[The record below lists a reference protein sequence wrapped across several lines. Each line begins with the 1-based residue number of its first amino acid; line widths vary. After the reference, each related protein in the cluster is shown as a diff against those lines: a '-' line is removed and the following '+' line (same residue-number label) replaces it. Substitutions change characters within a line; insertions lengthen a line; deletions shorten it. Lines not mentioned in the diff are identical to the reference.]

1 MSRAFRFHRALLF
14 IAAFAVLFSR
24 FRTISY
30 AQVNDEVQIRAL
42 ENRFADAFK
51 AKDVDRIMTNYEHS
65 RNLAFFDVVPRREYL
80 GWEAYK
86 QDWQSFFDSIGPIG
100 LFEVKNLTISVEG
113 NVAYSY
119 SFQHY
124 IAKTKGGTSRDVTVR
139 VTDVYRKGGGKW
151 LIVQEHV
158 SVPVDPQSGKGDFQP
173 PPQAE
178 HP

>member
-1 MSRAFRFHRALLF
+1 MCRVSPRLSGSVVLAAALTALF
-14 IAAFAVLFSR
+14 FR

-30 AQVNDEVQIRAL
+30 AQTNDEAQIRAL

-65 RNLAFFDVVPRREYL
+65 ANLAFFDVVPRSEYL
-80 GWEAYK
+80 GWDAYK
-86 QDWQSFFDSIGPIG
+86 SDWQSFFDSIGPITS
-100 LFEVKNLTISVEG
+100 FEVKDLTINVDG

-124 IAKTKGGTSRDVTVR
+124 RANTKAGGTRELTVR
-139 VTDVYRKGGGKW
+139 VTDVYRKSARKW

-158 SVPVDPQSGKGDFQP
+158 SVPVHPETGKADFQSRP
-173 PPQAE
+173 
-178 HP
+178 